1 MVEAARTT
9 ASPAATWAIVIVAV
23 TVLAAWLTAI
33 MLADRYQART
43 SGRWRMTDEADAASG
58 EAESVPGGGWAGG
71 SLPGA
76 DAPEVPG
83 EAVHEPIGI
92 RGQYTRDESVS
103 EGDIPTRVD
112 LPAQRGSDAMP
123 AESAQAR
130 PTGPDTVPAQRSG
143 EADRA
148 ERSYA
153 GPPPPDEGESGRR
166 VPSRWRWIVTRGH
179 GH

>member
-83 EAVHEPIGI
+83 EAVHEPIGV
-92 RGQYTRDESVS
+92 RGQYAGQGSER

-112 LPAQRGSDAMP
+112 LPAQSRGPDAMP
-123 AESAQAR
+123 SEAAPPRAQSRQTGR
-130 PTGPDTVPAQRSG
+130 PTMPRQRSG

-148 ERSYA
+148 KRSYA
-153 GPPPPDEGESGRR
+153 GPPPEEDEQDRSGPR
-166 VPSRWRWIVTRGH
+166 P
-179 GH
+179 